1 MFYRNLFHNLVYE
14 LNPPMTEIMQCI
26 ISFHGYIWI
35 FLLFVAVF
43 VFSLLTQISFSMA
56 CPNLYLVF
64 VDLCFAYFEVL
75 INKLGFS
82 LPASFYKD
90 FYPQDVTNVN
100 YDGFPVVTHS
110 PKLELIWTLTP
121 SIILFLIAIPSFS
134 LLYSVDEP
142 IDPILSTK
150 VIGYQWYWAYE
161 YPALKHLSNKQL
173 LKWKEVTTHY
183 FLEESETHPLYP
195 FRAVLKEMDF
205 LTSILISKRN
215 KNYPLYNIKVILS
228 YMDPV
233 SSQLVNTKF
242 RLLEVD
248 NAFVLPVGMH
258 VRLLITGFDVL
269 HSWAVPSFG
278 IKLDAVPGRLN
289 SINLKLKCEGV
300 AYGQCSELC
309 GANHGFMPI
318 AVRVVSVKEYIS
330 VLKTALPTF
339 KNS

>member
-1 MFYRNLFHNLVYE
+1 
-14 LNPPMTEIMQCI
+14 
-26 ISFHGYIWI
+26 
-35 FLLFVAVF
+35 
-43 VFSLLTQISFSMA
+43 
-56 CPNLYLVF
+56 
-64 VDLCFAYFEVL
+64 L
-75 INKLGFS
+75 INKLGLS
-82 LPASFYKD
+82 LPASFYKN

-195 FRAVLKEMDF
+195 FRTVLKEMDF

>member
-1 MFYRNLFHNLVYE
+1 
-14 LNPPMTEIMQCI
+14 MTEIMQSI

-56 CPNLYLVF
+56 CPNVYLVF
-64 VDLCFAYFEVL
+64 IDLCFAYVEFFL
-75 INKLGFS
+75 NKLGLS
-82 LPASFYKD
+82 LPLNMQKPFNAK
-90 FYPQDVTNVN
+90 QVTNTN
-100 YDGFPVVTHS
+100 YDGFPVITHA

-121 SIILFLIAIPSFS
+121 SIVLFFIAIPSFS

-142 IDPILSTK
+142 IDPVLSTK

-161 YPALKHLSNKQL
+161 YPALKVLSNKSL
-173 LKWKEVTTHY
+173 TRWKHLTTHY
-183 FLEESETHPLYP
+183 FLEESKTHPLYP
-195 FRAVLKEMDF
+195 MRDVLRFMDF
-205 LTSILISKRN
+205 FASIIISTRN
-215 KNYPLYNIKVILS
+215 SVKPLYNIKVILS
-228 YMDPV
+228 YMDPA
-233 SSQLVNTKF
+233 SSQLVNSKF

-248 NAFVLPVGMH
+248 NPFILPVGMH
-258 VRLLITGFDVL
+258 MRLLITGFDVL

-289 SINLKLKCEGV
+289 SLNIILKREGI

-330 VLKTALPTF
+330 VLKTALPVV
-339 KNS
+339 KKAA